1 MEKQNGEGFRPKII
15 KMSLLKGKI
24 KIIDQYIIGKYLG
37 TFIYTLA
44 IFVII
49 IVVFDLSEKMD
60 DFMKSGLS
68 FWGILS
74 KYYAG
79 SIPFYV
85 NMLSP
90 LINFIAVIFFTAKM
104 ADQTEI
110 VPILSGGVSFN
121 RFLLPYFVS
130 ATVIFAANLG
140 SNLYVLPYTNTLK
153 NSFENTYVKRNDP
166 STKTNIHMKLDDKT
180 YIYIESFDNK
190 TNYGYRFSLD
200 NFNGDVLVKKIVADN
215 IKWDSTKRKWQLS
228 NYSIR
233 KIDGLKES
241 MIYGNGK
248 LKDTILD
255 MRPDDFSAYANVVQN
270 LSTSELADKIRKE
283 KVRGTGIMNDLE
295 FEQYKRFL
303 HPLSAY
309 ILTLIGVA
317 LSSRKVRGGVG
328 VSLGIGIFISFAYI
342 VFNQFTQMFS
352 TKGGLPPVIA
362 VISPTIAFGLLGIY
376 LLKRAPK

>member
-1 MEKQNGEGFRPKII
+1 MNLI
-15 KMSLLKGKI
+15 KGNI
-24 KIIDQYIIGKYLG
+24 KIIDRYIIGKYLG
-37 TFIYTLA
+37 TFVYTLA

-49 IVVFDLSEKMD
+49 IVVFDLSEKLD
-60 DFMKSGLS
+60 DFLKSGLS
-68 FWGILS
+68 FWGVLN

-79 SIPFYV
+79 SIPFYI

-121 RFLLPYFVS
+121 RFLFPYFIS
-130 ATVIFAANLG
+130 ASIIFSANLA
-140 SNLYVLPYTNTLK
+140 SNLYILPYTNTLK
-153 NSFENTYVKRNDP
+153 NTFENTYVKRNDP
-166 STKTNIHMKLDDKT
+166 STKSNIHMKLDDKT
-180 YIYIESFDNK
+180 YIYIQSFDNK

-255 MRPDDFSAYANVVQN
+255 MRPDDFSAYDNVVQN
-270 LSTSELADKIRKE
+270 LSTPELAEKIRKE
-283 KVRGTGIMNDLE
+283 RTRGTGIMNDLM
-295 FEQYKRFL
+295 FEQYKRYIQ
-303 HPLSAY
+303 PLSAFV
-309 ILTLIGVA
+309 LTLIGVA

-328 VSLGIGIFISFAYI
+328 VSLGIGIFLSFAYI

-352 TKGGLPPVIA
+352 TKGGLPPFIA
-362 VISPTIAFGLLGIY
+362 VLAPTIVFGLLGLY

>member
-1 MEKQNGEGFRPKII
+1 MNLI
-15 KMSLLKGKI
+15 KGNI
-24 KIIDQYIIGKYLG
+24 KIIDRYIIGKYLG
-37 TFIYTLA
+37 TFVYTLA

-49 IVVFDLSEKMD
+49 IVVFDLSEKLD
-60 DFMKSGLS
+60 DFLKSGLS
-68 FWGILS
+68 FWGVLT

-79 SIPFYV
+79 SIPFYI

-121 RFLLPYFVS
+121 RFLFPYFIS
-130 ATVIFAANLG
+130 ASIIFSANLA
-140 SNLYVLPYTNTLK
+140 SNLYILPYTNTLK
-153 NSFENTYVKRNDP
+153 NTFENTYVKRNDP
-166 STKTNIHMKLDDKT
+166 STKSNIHMKLDDKT
-180 YIYIESFDNK
+180 YIYIQSFDNK

-255 MRPDDFSAYANVVQN
+255 MRPDDFSAYDNVVQN
-270 LSTSELADKIRKE
+270 LSTPELAEKIRKE
-283 KVRGTGIMNDLE
+283 RTRGTGIMNDLM
-295 FEQYKRFL
+295 FEQYKRYIQ
-303 HPLSAY
+303 PLSAFV
-309 ILTLIGVA
+309 LTLIGVA

-328 VSLGIGIFISFAYI
+328 VSLGIGIFLSFAYI

-352 TKGGLPPVIA
+352 TKGGLPPFIA
-362 VISPTIAFGLLGIY
+362 VLAPTIVFGLLGLY

>member
-1 MEKQNGEGFRPKII
+1 MK
-15 KMSLLKGKI
+15 LLNL
-24 KIIDQYIIGKYLG
+24 KIIDRFIIGKYLG

-49 IVVFDLSEKMD
+49 IVVFDLSEKLD
-60 DFMKSGLS
+60 DFLKSGLS
-68 FWGILS
+68 FWGVLT

-79 SIPFYV
+79 SIPFYI

-121 RFLLPYFVS
+121 RFLWPYFIS
-130 ATVIFAANLG
+130 ASIIFSANLL

-153 NSFENTYVKRNDP
+153 NTFENTYVKRNDP
-166 STKTNIHMKLDDKT
+166 STKSNIHMKLDNKT
-180 YIYIESFDNK
+180 YIYIQSFDNK

-200 NFNGDVLVKKIVADN
+200 NFDGDVLTKKIIAEN

-233 KIDGLKES
+233 NVNGLKES
-241 MIYGNGK
+241 MVYGNGK

-255 MRPDDFSAYANVVQN
+255 MRPDDFSAYDNVVQN
-270 LSTSELADKIRKE
+270 LSTYELSEKIRKE
-283 KVRGTGIMNDLE
+283 KIRGTGIMNDLQ
-295 FEQYKRFL
+295 FEQYKRYL
-303 HPLSAY
+303 HPLSAFV
-309 ILTLIGVA
+309 LTLIGVA

-328 VSLGIGIFISFAYI
+328 VSLGIGIFLSFAYI

-352 TKGGLPPVIA
+352 TKGGLPPFIA
-362 VISPTIAFGLLGIY
+362 VLLPTIAFGLLGFY